1 MRALVRAERTRF
13 AGGEGKGMDD
23 LAGYLSLSETIP
35 GWTRY
40 EEAKALAGM
49 AHSLEGDAVIVEI
62 GSFFGSSTVFLAG
75 ARKLKG
81 AGKVHS
87 VDPFDGSGDSFSV
100 PHYNAIILAF
110 GARSPR
116 EHFERNIR
124 TAGLSDWVEV
134 HQGTAEEIATGW
146 TTAIDLLILDGDQ
159 SPAGVRAAYE
169 GWSPWLKV
177 GGVIALHNSSPR
189 EYGPEHDGHY
199 RIATEEIQAPR
210 YIDRRLV
217 GSITF
222 ARKAAQP

>member
-1 MRALVRAERTRF
+1 
-13 AGGEGKGMDD
+13 MDD
-23 LAGYLSLSETIP
+23 LAAYLSLSETIP

-40 EEAKALAGM
+40 EEAKALARM
-49 AHSLEGDAVIVEI
+49 AHALEGDAVIVEI

-75 ARKLKG
+75 SRKLRG
-81 AGKVHS
+81 AGKVHC

-110 GARSPR
+110 GARPPR

-146 TTAIDLLILDGDQ
+146 TAAIDLLILDGDQ

-177 GGVIALHNSSPR
+177 GGMIALHNSSPR

-210 YIDRRLV
+210 YLERHLI

-222 ARKAAQP
+222 ARKAAQL